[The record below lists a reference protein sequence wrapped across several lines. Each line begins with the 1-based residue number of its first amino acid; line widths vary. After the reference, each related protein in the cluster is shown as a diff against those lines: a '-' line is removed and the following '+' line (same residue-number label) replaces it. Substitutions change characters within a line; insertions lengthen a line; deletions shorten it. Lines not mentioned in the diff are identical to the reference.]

1 MKYDIF
7 QGGGVALLILGAQG
21 AIRQLVHH
29 HDTGLFGWL
38 PGGFAAA
45 LIAHLLAVV
54 IGAAVAARASAA
66 GKAAKA
72 GVATRVDS

>member
-1 MKYDIF
+1 MKYDIL
-7 QGGGVALLILGAQG
+7 QGGGVALLVLGAQG

-45 LIAHLLAVV
+45 LTAHLVAVV
-54 IGAAVAARASAA
+54 VGAAVATWASGA

-72 GVATRVDS
+72 AKAAGDDG